1 MFFNQ
6 KTAYEMR
13 ISDWS
18 SDVFSSDLLD
28 GMLAATLEAR
38 FVYGSVGTTAIV
50 MVQTTLDQENWLDVA
65 RFDFAQANAVK
76 IANLSGL
83 TAKAV
88 AAYAALGAEGVND
101 GLFGSRWRAILTRTG
116 PYGGNTSVAPTL
128 KARRP

>member
-76 IANLSGL
+76 IRSEERIVGKECVSSMSFMLS
-83 TAKAV
+83 
-88 AAYAALGAEGVND
+88 
-101 GLFGSRWRAILTRTG
+101 AIH
-116 PYGGNTSVAPTL
+116 
-128 KARRP
+128 